1 MAVDVSSEIV
11 IQRPRNEVA
20 EYASNPDHTPSW
32 YVNIKMVEWK
42 TPPPVK
48 VGSQV
53 AFVAHFL
60 GRRLAYTY
68 EVVELVPGERFV
80 MRTAEGPFPME
91 TTYTWETTADGG
103 TRMTLRN
110 RGMPAGFSRLV
121 APFMARAVRS
131 ANRKDLAA
139 LKELLESRGDTAA
152 GTP

>member
-1 MAVDVSSEIV
+1 MAVDVSTEIV
-11 IQRPRNEVA
+11 IERPRNEVA
-20 EYASNPDHTPSW
+20 EYASNPDLAPTW
-32 YVNIKMVEWK
+32 YVNIKTVEWK
-42 TPPPVK
+42 TPPPVTI
-48 VGSQV
+48 GSQI

-68 EVVELVPGERFV
+68 EVVELIPGERFV

-91 TTYTWETTADGG
+91 TTYTWETVVGGG

-121 APFMARAVRS
+121 APFMARAVKS

-139 LKELLESRGDTAA
+139 LKALLEARGNAA
-152 GTP
+152 FGAA